1 MDEER
6 GHELRFCDAV
16 TGDGGE
22 EGGAGER
29 GGREENHGGGEDE
42 GEREEFDD
50 AGYWVDC

>member
-6 GHELRFCDAV
+6 GHELRFCDAAA
-16 TGDGGE
+16 GDGGE
-22 EGGAGER
+22 EGGEGER